1 MEDADLRLWANEIQE
16 VTESPEWA
24 IWSPPSMELR
34 KEEE

>member
-16 VTESPEWA
+16 VTESA
-24 IWSPPSMELR
+24 IWSPPSIELR